1 VIDPSDYARQVETYL
16 CQKNRGHL
24 VRVVGPSFDMVRGW
38 AASGVPLKVAFTG
51 IDRCCERHGARGP
64 RRRPVR
70 IEFCEADVLDA
81 FDAWRRAVGVG
92 PALAAPPEPGAG
104 VASGTGAGS
113 GAMAGS
119 GATAEAGA
127 ERPARKPALAAHIE
141 RAIAKLAHTRGVG
154 PAEGEWHRRL
164 EQTIRDL
171 EALLATAGRAR
182 GEARGQIVSRLAEVD
197 AELIAAAEGHIEAG
211 LAGRLRGEAAEEL
224 APFGARMP
232 AGARERAVR
241 SAFLRLVREALGLPT
256 LDYDRS

>member
-1 VIDPSDYARQVETYL
+1 MIDPSDYARQIETYL

-24 VRVVGPSFDMVRGW
+24 VRVVGPSFDVVLGW
-38 AASGVPLKVAFTG
+38 AASGVPLKVAFSG
-51 IDRCCERHGARGP
+51 IDRCCERHDARGP
-64 RRRPVR
+64 RRRPIR

-92 PALAAPPEPGAG
+92 PALDAP
-104 VASGTGAGS
+104 
-113 GAMAGS
+113 
-119 GATAEAGA
+119 AEAGAAAEAAA

-141 RAIAKLAHTRGVG
+141 RAIARLAHTRGVG
-154 PAEGEWHRRL
+154 AAEGEWHRRL

-171 EALLATAGRAR
+171 EALLAPAGRAR
-182 GEARGQIVSRLAEVD
+182 GEARAHIVSRLAEVD
-197 AELIAAAEGHIEAG
+197 AELMAAAEGHVEAG

-232 AGARERAVR
+232 AEARERAIR

-256 LDYDRS
+256 LAYD

>member
-1 VIDPSDYARQVETYL
+1 MIDPSDYARQIETYL

-24 VRVVGPSFDMVRGW
+24 VRVVGPSFDMVLGW
-38 AASGVPLKVAFTG
+38 AASGVPLKVAFSG
-51 IDRCCERHGARGP
+51 IDRCCERHDARGP
-64 RRRPVR
+64 RRRPIR

-92 PALAAPPEPGAG
+92 PALDAPAEAVAAAGAAAEPGA
-104 VASGTGAGS
+104 
-113 GAMAGS
+113 
-119 GATAEAGA
+119 TAAAAA

-141 RAIAKLAHTRGVG
+141 RAIARLAHTRGVG
-154 PAEGEWHRRL
+154 AAEGEWHLRL

-182 GEARGQIVSRLAEVD
+182 GEVRAHIVSRLAEVD
-197 AELIAAAEGHIEAG
+197 AELMAAAEGHVEAG

-232 AGARERAVR
+232 AEARERAMR

-256 LDYDRS
+256 LAYD